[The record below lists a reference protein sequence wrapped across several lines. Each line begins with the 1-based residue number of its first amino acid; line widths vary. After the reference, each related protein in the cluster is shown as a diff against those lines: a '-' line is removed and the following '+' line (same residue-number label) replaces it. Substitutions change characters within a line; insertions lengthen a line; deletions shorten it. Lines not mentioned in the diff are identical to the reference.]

1 MWKEFGWHLT
11 SYRNAFSAPTER
23 TLLVVWFWNK
33 TAFLDRDRSLITA
46 WSYDWGFPYDRCRG
60 HTCRSAR
67 ILTLISLTSW
77 FTCPGLF
84 VICKM
89 EVNRIFLSASEGSL
103 APVLVRVLQTK
114 WHTEKELLIMRT
126 WHICSWYLASPKI
139 CRVSWWGGDPKRAD
153 GLLPVQVQRLENQ
166 ESWLCSCCPKVD
178 WLKIQE
184 EPVYLSLQAG
194 KKLMSHLESKKNS
207 LSLTQ
212 RKIYLSVLFK
222 RSTD

>member
-11 SYRNAFSAPTER
+11 SYRNVFSAPTER

-46 WSYDWGFPYDRCRG
+46 WSYDWGFLYDRRRG
-60 HTCRSAR
+60 HTCKSAR

-139 CRVSWWGGDPKRAD
+139 CRVSCQASVPKA
-153 GLLPVQVQRLENQ
+153 VRLEGEQ
-166 ESWLCSCCPKVD
+166 SPMIFWPSTD
-178 WLKIQE
+178 WTR
-184 EPVYLSLQAG
+184 PTP
-194 KKLMSHLESKKNS
+194 HLEGTLLYLEAPS
-207 LSLTQ
+207 LNTG
-212 RKIYLSVLFK
+212 RF
-222 RSTD
+222 

>member
-114 WHTEKELLIMRT
+114 WHTEKETSSVFDYYKRVWPCGVSDETVLQRNFLYVYSIT
-126 WHICSWYLASPKI
+126 TASPCVCDNKQPE
-139 CRVSWWGGDPKRAD
+139 V
-153 GLLPVQVQRLENQ
+153 
-166 ESWLCSCCPKVD
+166 
-178 WLKIQE
+178 
-184 EPVYLSLQAG
+184 
-194 KKLMSHLESKKNS
+194 
-207 LSLTQ
+207 T
-212 RKIYLSVLFK
+212 
-222 RSTD
+222 